1 LQLGRF
7 STPRT
12 DRRVPAPHQA
22 IARTVYGVARGRGTT
37 SLRVL
42 DVGVV
47 AIAWLVALL
56 AGFEGRIP
64 FGIRGALPYLV
75 IPVVVQLTVNQLIG
89 LYGPVWRYASV
100 DEALRVFVAGALGTV
115 AATFGL
121 AWVAVLRDN
130 TLPLLSAPP
139 IAALLIL
146 IGCGGIRFQARLFA
160 LERQRVGG
168 AKGTRTAIIGAGDAG
183 VALALELN
191 GRPNGDAAVVGFFDD
206 DPQLIGR
213 SLRGIEVLGSTHD
226 LERVCEDKSINR
238 LLIAIPGASRE
249 QLRDI
254 VERALKT
261 DAQVK
266 VLSEGTDPLGDVLLK
281 NLRELDLADLLGREH
296 APVDPTDIGDYIGG
310 AVVLVTGAGGSIGS
324 EIARQVLRYGPAK
337 LVLLDRDESLLFET
351 VTSLGQADAVLAD
364 IRDPARLREVF
375 AKHRPEVVFHAAAHK
390 HVPILETHAVEAVQT
405 NVLGTYS
412 LACICAEYGSRL
424 VHISTDKAAA
434 PCSVMGAS
442 KRAAEIVVMGVG
454 ADRQLPFAAVRFGN
468 VLGSRGSVVPTFFRQ
483 IVAGGPVTVTDPE
496 MTRYFMT
503 IQEAVS
509 LVLQAGAMAHERK
522 VFVLDMG
529 KPVKIIDLAR
539 QMIRLAGYRAGEDI
553 EIKIVGTR
561 PGERLHEQLDDDA
574 EFSAPT
580 WHPSISGLTSKVAA
594 DRHTVNCF
602 LDLLARHCA
611 EATDPIVARLL
622 QEMLTECGISC
633 RLTAASDPAAE
644 IVARPAHLPAPVVST
659 SAEIIDLTSPAVV
672 RGTPTSVVP
681 ALLGG
686 TPAFAHGLPFAR
698 PARPPIE
705 DVMRRLEPSYE
716 CGMLTNGPLV
726 AELEDRLAERI
737 GVRNVVAVSSCTSGM
752 MLVLQALTEGRGR
765 VVMPSFTFSATAH
778 AAAWNNCTPDFV
790 DCSAETFQMDLASA
804 ASRLEGAAA
813 LVATH
818 VFGAPCDPR
827 TVMELAQAFDVP
839 VLFDAAHALGAVA
852 GGSPVG
858 GFGAAEV
865 FSLTPTKVLV
875 AGEGGL
881 VTTNDDA
888 LAERIRIGRDYGNPG
903 NYDTQFVGLNARM
916 SEFHAAMALE
926 SLRKFAGSLE
936 RRRYLAALY
945 RTYLEEIPGIGFQE
959 VPTGDVST
967 YKDFTITVD
976 ADRFGLSRDLLAH
989 SLKAEGIDT
998 RKYFDPP
1005 VHRQF
1010 AYSHLAP
1017 EPLPTTDA
1025 VAGSVLSLPM
1035 FPDLRNEHVERVAD
1049 RIAALQT
1056 HAVEIDASAESEASA
1071 ANSRMLRFG

>member
-1 LQLGRF
+1 M
-7 STPRT
+7 
-12 DRRVPAPHQA
+12 
-22 IARTVYGVARGRGTT
+22 
-37 SLRVL
+37 L

-47 AIAWLVALL
+47 AVAWLVALL

-64 FGIRGALPYLV
+64 FGIRSTLPFLL
-75 IPVVVQLTVNQLIG
+75 IPVIVQLAVNQLVG

-100 DEALRVFVAGALGTV
+100 DEALRVFVAGALGTI

-121 AWVAVLRDN
+121 AWTAALRHE

-168 AKGTRTAIIGAGDAG
+168 SNRTRTAIIGAGDVG
-183 VALALELN
+183 VALANELN
-191 GRPNGDAAVVGFFDD
+191 GRTLGDATVVGFFDD

-226 LERVCEDKSINR
+226 LESVCRDQSINR
-238 LLIAIPGASRE
+238 LLIAIPSASRE

-324 EIARQVLRYGPAK
+324 EIARQVLRYGPAR

-351 VTSLGQADAVLAD
+351 VTSLGKADAVLAD

-375 AKHRPEVVFHAAAHK
+375 ARHRPDVVFHAAAHK

-434 PCSVMGAS
+434 PVSVMGAS

-454 ADRQLPFAAVRFGN
+454 AQHQLPFAAVRFGN

-483 IVAGGPVTVTDPE
+483 IVAGGPVTVTDPD

-509 LVLQAGAMAHERK
+509 LVLQAGAMADERK

-574 EFSAPT
+574 EFSSPT

-594 DRHTVNCF
+594 DQHTVNCF
-602 LDLLARHCA
+602 LDLLGRHCA
-611 EATDPIVARLL
+611 EATDRIVARLL

-633 RLTAASDPAAE
+633 RLAAAAPRADE
-644 IVARPAHLPAPVVST
+644 VVVRPAELPTPA
-659 SAEIIDLTSPAVV
+659 SADIIDLTGPSIV
-672 RGTPTSVVP
+672 RGAPTSVLP
-681 ALLGG
+681 AVLGG
-686 TPAFAHGLPFAR
+686 APAFAHGLPFAR

-737 GVRNVVAVSSCTSGM
+737 GVRHVVAVSSCTSGM
-752 MLVLQALTEGRGR
+752 MLVLQALTEGHGR

-790 DCSAETFQMDLASA
+790 ECSPETFQLDLAHTA
-804 ASRLEGAAA
+804 TRLEGAAA

-818 VFGAPCDPR
+818 VFGAPCD
-827 TVMELAQAFDVP
+827 
-839 VLFDAAHALGAVA
+839 
-852 GGSPVG
+852 
-858 GFGAAEV
+858 
-865 FSLTPTKVLV
+865 
-875 AGEGGL
+875 
-881 VTTNDDA
+881 
-888 LAERIRIGRDYGNPG
+888 
-903 NYDTQFVGLNARM
+903 
-916 SEFHAAMALE
+916 
-926 SLRKFAGSLE
+926 
-936 RRRYLAALY
+936 
-945 RTYLEEIPGIGFQE
+945 
-959 VPTGDVST
+959 
-967 YKDFTITVD
+967 
-976 ADRFGLSRDLLAH
+976 
-989 SLKAEGIDT
+989 
-998 RKYFDPP
+998 
-1005 VHRQF
+1005 
-1010 AYSHLAP
+1010 
-1017 EPLPTTDA
+1017 
-1025 VAGSVLSLPM
+1025 
-1035 FPDLRNEHVERVAD
+1035 
-1049 RIAALQT
+1049 
-1056 HAVEIDASAESEASA
+1056 
-1071 ANSRMLRFG
+1071 